1 LETLVAMRDL
11 RDEED
16 EELIMVAVM
25 AVTEEDGF

>member
-1 LETLVAMRDL
+1 MRDL